1 MRSADAMLEAL
12 GTTSETHPDYV
23 FHRVY
28 RNLFN
33 RDLFLRAY
41 LKLAPNEGNMTK
53 GTDGKT
59 IDGFGMAL
67 VDELIDELRHERYH
81 PKPARREYI
90 PKTNGKLRPLGIPTF
105 RDKLVQEAVRE
116 VLEAIYEPIFLDT
129 SHGFRPG
136 RSCHT
141 ALKSI
146 QFGCRGS
153 SWVVE
158 GDITSFFDN
167 IDHDTLLSL
176 IGRKIDKLGDMRVG
190 TVGAYVF

>member
-67 VDELIDELRHERYH
+67 IALTERRNDVRTLGGQNRDTRLI
-81 PKPARREYI
+81 I
-90 PKTNGKLRPLGIPTF
+90 
-105 RDKLVQEAVRE
+105 VRC
-116 VLEAIYEPIFLDT
+116 A
-129 SHGFRPG
+129 
-136 RSCHT
+136 
-141 ALKSI
+141 
-146 QFGCRGS
+146 
-153 SWVVE
+153 
-158 GDITSFFDN
+158 
-167 IDHDTLLSL
+167 
-176 IGRKIDKLGDMRVG
+176 
-190 TVGAYVF
+190 

>member
-81 PKPARREYI
+81 PKPARTEI
-90 PKTNGKLRPLGIPTF
+90 LFMGNVNLF
-105 RDKLVQEAVRE
+105 VNSVR
-116 VLEAIYEPIFLDT
+116 L
-129 SHGFRPG
+129 
-136 RSCHT
+136 
-141 ALKSI
+141 
-146 QFGCRGS
+146 
-153 SWVVE
+153 
-158 GDITSFFDN
+158 
-167 IDHDTLLSL
+167 
-176 IGRKIDKLGDMRVG
+176 
-190 TVGAYVF
+190 